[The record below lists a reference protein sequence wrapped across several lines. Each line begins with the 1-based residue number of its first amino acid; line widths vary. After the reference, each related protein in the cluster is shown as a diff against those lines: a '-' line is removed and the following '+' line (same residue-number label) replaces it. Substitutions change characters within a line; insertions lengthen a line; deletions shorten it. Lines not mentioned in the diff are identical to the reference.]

1 MPIIGDHPAHGLR
14 FDLERSASEAPPW
27 HYRGAAFTHDARF
40 ALDVMVLETGEVK
53 VTVDPAAPAD
63 LAEKT
68 RLLFRAL
75 YKQADRASGGAP
87 PRKVVRWRG
96 EK

>member
-14 FDLERSASEAPPW
+14 FDLERPNAAAPPW
-27 HYRGAAFTHDARF
+27 HYRGFAFSRDARF
-40 ALDVMVLETGEVK
+40 ALEVTVHGTGEVR
-53 VTVDPAAPAD
+53 VTADAGAPAD

-75 YKQADRASGGAP
+75 YKQSDKSVDGAP